1 MTTRVGLLDYSR
13 VATNNR
19 TIYIFIYLEEVLR
32 QHSKERSGRTVT
44 HYYTVIH
51 SDIIYTVTLY
61 TSVMQHSSETFQ
73 LDVRLTF
80 KHSFT

>member
-19 TIYIFIYLEEVLR
+19 TIYVFIYLEEVLR

-51 SDIIYTVTLY
+51 SNIIYSNTLY
-61 TSVMQHSSETFQ
+61 IGHATFFRNISVGRSSNF
-73 LDVRLTF
+73 
-80 KHSFT
+80 